1 MKNLLFI
8 GLLAFVFACG
18 GKDEKAE
25 AIYKEAAVLHNEAVA
40 IHDSVMRTMKQ
51 INDLKVQLSAQKD
64 SLSGKNDSLA
74 NGLQDKI
81 GEIEALSQEM
91 SAWMT
96 SLVEVPGNEHD
107 HHHHEGEEHK
117 EGEEEHKHE
126 HGAKVEVTP
135 EQMLEIQ
142 KETKAN
148 IIKIKDKASAI
159 LEKYSVK

>member
-8 GLLAFVFACG
+8 GLLAFIFACG

-25 AIYKEAAVLHNEAVA
+25 IIFKEAAVLHNEAVA
-40 IHDSVMRTMKQ
+40 IHDSIMPMMKQ
-51 INDLKVQLSAQKD
+51 INDLKAQLSAQKD
-64 SLSGKNDSLA
+64 SLAGKNDSIS
-74 NGLQDKI
+74 NQLQGKI
-81 GEIEALSQEM
+81 SEIEAISQEM
-91 SAWMT
+91 STWMAN
-96 SLVEVPGNEHD
+96 LVEVPGNEHE

-126 HGAKVEVTP
+126 HGEKVEVTP